1 MVKYSQKNRKRAM
14 KYLLSFFISALIISG
29 CQNDPQQ
36 HAALMPGTKPA
47 VRYNPHGDTQT
58 LNPTDEQ
65 IRLLKA
71 QTDAKARLAEIE
83 ARKAE
88 RLKKLEAQRAM
99 TVARIESEKAGKLKR
114 LEVEQTKNTNAAQAQ
129 MAQAKASADIVREK
143 ERQKTALVRQKET
156 IAFYRQLLIAGV
168 IILFLLMLLI
178 YLLYRHRQSLKAKL
192 HDDQLRHQ
200 AYLEANRHH
209 HEKVTKLLEI
219 IADEGTDKNLRKELT
234 KLLKEQG
241 GEMPKLIEGR

>member
-1 MVKYSQKNRKRAM
+1 M
-14 KYLLSFFISALIISG
+14 KYLAPVFFLIFGLSG
-29 CQNDPQQ
+29 CGNDEAQ
-36 HAALMPGTKPA
+36 HATRMPGTKPA
-47 VRYNPHGDTQT
+47 IRYSAHRPQPPA
-58 LNPTDEQ
+58 NPTDEQ

-71 QTDAKARLAEIE
+71 QTEAKARLAEIE

-99 TVARIESEKAGKLKR
+99 TVARIESEKAGKLKQ
-114 LEVEQTKNTNAAQAQ
+114 LEVEQSRSTNTARAQIAQAR
-129 MAQAKASADIVREK
+129 AAAEIVREQ
-143 ERQKTALVRQKET
+143 ERQKTALARQKES
-156 IAFYRQLLIAGV
+156 IAFYQQMLIAGV
-168 IILFLLMLLI
+168 IVLLLLMLLV

-200 AYLEANRHH
+200 AHLEVSRQH

-234 KLLKEQG
+234 RLLKEQG
-241 GEMPKLIEGR
+241 EGPKQLEIR